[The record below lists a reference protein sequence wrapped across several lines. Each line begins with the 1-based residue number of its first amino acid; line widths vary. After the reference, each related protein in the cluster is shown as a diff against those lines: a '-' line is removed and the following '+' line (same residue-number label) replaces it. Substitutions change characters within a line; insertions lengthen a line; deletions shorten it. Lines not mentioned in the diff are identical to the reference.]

1 MAWRRGGEAGHGN
14 DSAAT
19 LVIRNAFTG
28 PVNKLNVCSDS
39 AGMQKESQTREG
51 EREKGMC
58 RHVIEYH
65 LWIGTPIYTEKLMKI
80 AMR

>member
-1 MAWRRGGEAGHGN
+1 MAWGDAGHGN

-28 PVNKLNVCSDS
+28 PVNKLNVCSDR
-39 AGMQKESQTREG
+39 AGRQKESQTRER
-51 EREKGMC
+51 EEEKGMC

-65 LWIGTPIYTEKLMKI
+65 LWIGTTIYTEKLMKI